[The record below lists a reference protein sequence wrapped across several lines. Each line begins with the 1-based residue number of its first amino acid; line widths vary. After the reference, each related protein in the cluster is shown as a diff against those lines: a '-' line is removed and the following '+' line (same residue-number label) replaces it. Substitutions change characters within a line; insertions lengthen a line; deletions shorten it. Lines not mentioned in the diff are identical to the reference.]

1 MMRSDAMRM
10 SVDRKDDVGENA
22 RLSPVHL
29 VIVDARVPDL
39 TRLIEALPI
48 HTKVVVLPH
57 NKDALSQLHRVL
69 SIDYN
74 SIVHLRPIAGLHLVG
89 HGQPGR
95 LLLGRGWLDASSIEQ
110 HFDEWYALTQML
122 EDDAQCWVYGC
133 HTGQGVAGH
142 AFINALAD
150 ALCVHVHAA
159 SHPIGAC
166 ERGGRWQFDRSTT
179 PYSSKHNPVV
189 QRWQQSGWGHL
200 LHCPVTSVSHLTW
213 RCVPFA
219 QLQPQALYAVLRL
232 RSAVFVMEQQR
243 CIQILDNADQDS
255 HHLMATNSENDLL
268 AYARLMP
275 PNLATSHASID
286 QLVIVASFRNQGIG
300 HELLSRACEWLT
312 LLWGTRPI
320 HIGVP
325 SAWAAFC
332 QQHGFQPTPQYDP
345 NSPHL
350 LTTNDVELLRQPTLF

>member
-1 MMRSDAMRM
+1 MWSAAMRM
-10 SVDRKDDVGENA
+10 SVDGRDDVGEKT

-57 NKDALSQLHRVL
+57 NKDALSQLRRVV
-69 SIDYN
+69 SIDSN
-74 SIVHLRPIAGLHLVG
+74 PTVHPRPIAGLHLVG

-95 LLLGRGWLDASSIEQ
+95 LLLGSGWLDANSIEQ

-179 PYSSKHNPVV
+179 PYSPKYNPVV

-200 LHCPVTSVSHLTW
+200 LHCPVTSVSRLTW

-232 RSAVFVMEQQR
+232 RSAVFVVEQQR
-243 CIQILDNADQDS
+243 CIQVLDHADQDS
-255 HHLMATNSENDLL
+255 HHLMATNPENELL

-275 PNLATSHASID
+275 PNIAASQASID
-286 QLVIVASFRNQGIG
+286 QVVIAASFRNQGIG
-300 HELLSRACEWLT
+300 HELLSRGCEWLT
-312 LLWGTRPI
+312 LLWGARPI

-325 SAWAAFC
+325 STWAAFC
-332 QQHGFQPTPQYDP
+332 QQHGFQPTQHDASSAHFPAA
-345 NSPHL
+345 
-350 LTTNDVELLRQPTLF
+350 NDEVNMLRQPTSF